1 MQYGYVFTDP
11 KRSKIAVLTKQCDVE
26 YLSTNTKENINKAY
40 CLRDKSTMKVLYTA
54 LREKDL
60 IDEMDIVDIQ
70 ELYGKN

>member
-1 MQYGYVFTDP
+1 MKLLCRFKGWPWGF
-11 KRSKIAVLTKQCDVE
+11 
-26 YLSTNTKENINKAY
+26 LSTNTKENINKAY
-40 CLRDKSTMKVLYTA
+40 CLRDISTMKVLYTA